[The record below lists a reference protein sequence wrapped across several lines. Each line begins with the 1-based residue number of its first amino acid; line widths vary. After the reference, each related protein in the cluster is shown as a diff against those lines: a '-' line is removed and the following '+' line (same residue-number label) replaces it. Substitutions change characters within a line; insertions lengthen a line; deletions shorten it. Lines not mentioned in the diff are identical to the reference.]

1 MVTRVRPYGREASI
15 VDGLSEGVAASLRAQ
30 VIADCTA
37 AELTVIDVV
46 PAASTL
52 VVTHRERDGELVR
65 QVLGALHVSS
75 TPVNVFHE
83 VLVEIPVR
91 YDGDDLTEVATACS
105 LSIEQVIALHSN
117 ADYQVAFCGFA
128 PGFAYL
134 TGLPKELRLARR
146 SSPRARVA
154 AGSVAIAADYSAVY
168 PRESPGGWHLIGS
181 TTTSF
186 WDTHRDPPALL
197 QPGTRVRF
205 VSVT

>member
-1 MVTRVRPYGREASI
+1 MVKRVRPYGFEASI

-37 AELTVIDVV
+37 AEVTVIDVV

-65 QVLGALHVSS
+65 RVLGALQVSS
-75 TPVNVFHE
+75 TPANVLCE
-83 VLVEIPVR
+83 VLVQIPVR

-117 ADYQVAFCGFA
+117 ADYQVAFCGFV

-134 TGLPKELRLARR
+134 TGLPKELQLARR
-146 SSPRARVA
+146 SSPRPRVA
-154 AGSVAIAADYSAVY
+154 AGSVAIAAEYSAVY

-181 TTTSF
+181 TTALL
-186 WDTHRDPPALL
+186 WDTHCDPPALL
-197 QPGTRVRF
+197 QPGTRVQF

>member
-1 MVTRVRPYGREASI
+1 MRVRPYGREASI
-15 VDGLSEGVAASLRAQ
+15 VDGLSEGAAAFLRAR
-30 VIADCTA
+30 VIEDCA
-37 AELTVIDVV
+37 AVGLTVTDVV

-52 VVTHRERDGELVR
+52 VVTHREDVGGLVR
-65 QVLGALHVSS
+65 RVLGALCVPES
-75 TPVNVFHE
+75 PANVLHD

-134 TGLPKELRLARR
+134 TGLPRELRLARR
-146 SSPRARVA
+146 SSPRPRVA

-181 TTTSF
+181 TTATL
-186 WDTHRDPPALL
+186 WDTRRDPPALL